1 MKNFLSTV
9 ILLFLFLFLACL
21 DVSAKTTPLYKNSIA
36 VEGIGIIKLPE
47 KFSVYEK
54 PNFKSKVLKSYSWGK
69 DAGAYIKAD
78 DDDDF
83 IIYYPAQS
91 AAFMTVVDD
100 LEDSPWYKV
109 CYDQKNKLT
118 GWVSPDKYEFYNWL
132 SFFTKYGKANGLYAF
147 KDLDLKEKRLY
158 SKDSL
163 DSQIL
168 SSFERAKNIRVHIFR
183 GNWVLVRVY
192 DYEGGLKIGWL
203 KWRTDEG
210 KFNFFPNIL
219 K

>member
-1 MKNFLSTV
+1 MKKFLATIV
-9 ILLFLFLFLACL
+9 ILILFLFSDSLIAR
-21 DVSAKTTPLYKNSIA
+21 AKTTPLYKNSIA

-54 PNFKSKVLKSYSWGK
+54 PDFKAKVLKSYSWGK
-69 DAGAYIKAD
+69 ESGAYIKAD

-83 IIYYPAQS
+83 IIFYPAQN
-91 AAFMTVVDD
+91 AAYMTVVDD
-100 LEDSPWYKV
+100 IEDSTWYKV
-109 CYDQKNKLT
+109 CYDQKNRLT
-118 GWVSPDKYEFYNWL
+118 GWVSPEKYEYFNWL

-158 SKDSL
+158 SKDDI
-163 DSQIL
+163 DSQIIG
-168 SSFERAKNIRVHIFR
+168 SFERAKNIRIHIVR

-210 KFNFFPNIL
+210 RFRFFPNVI